1 VREALSGV
9 NAKLLDKSKL
19 IRDNQS
25 GEVRISELTSL
36 MVACMMSNMQT
47 VRILVEQARKVYLPH
62 APEDFRLFVDV
73 KIARS
78 MGGNNALLYACTNS
92 GSPGSEDIEEEEN
105 YMLVRYMID
114 EAGADPN
121 VMNDNLQNALLLS
134 TKRNQL
140 NVVDLLF

>member
-1 VREALSGV
+1 
-9 NAKLLDKSKL
+9 
-19 IRDNQS
+19 
-25 GEVRISELTSL
+25 
-36 MVACMMSNMQT
+36 M
-47 VRILVEQARKVYLPH
+47 YLPH

-78 MGGNNALLYACTNS
+78 VGGNNALLYACTNS
-92 GSPGSEDIEEEEN
+92 GSPSGGDDHEEEEEN

-140 NVVDLLF
+140 NVVDLLFQKDVDIKAQDKNGCK